1 MMATPRRK
9 FSLRLKV
16 FGSIFLL
23 MVGVVVFFLF
33 VAPSLERNVLT
44 TWQCDVT
51 SAEPHELSGTFKG
64 STTLPSVLLDT
75 SDCGDIALQNG
86 VTFDNN
92 TEIAADFVPGTYDFQ
107 IGWVSVYLIR
117 LLPNGLPEAQ
127 SYEPVS

>member
-9 FSLRLKV
+9 SSLRLKV

-33 VAPSLERNVLT
+33 VAPSLERNALT

-51 SAEPHELSGTFKG
+51 SAEPHESSGTFKG
-64 STTLPSVLLDT
+64 STTLPSVLLHT

-107 IGWVSVYLIR
+107 IGWVSAFLIR

>member
-1 MMATPRRK
+1 MTSTRRK
-9 FSLRLKV
+9 SSLKLKV
-16 FGSIFLL
+16 LGSIFLL
-23 MVGVVVFFLF
+23 MVAVVIFVLF
-33 VAPSLERNVLT
+33 VAPGLEKNVLT
-44 TWQCDVT
+44 TWRCDVT
-51 SAEPHELSGTFKG
+51 SAEPRESSGTFKG
-64 STTLPSVLLDT
+64 STTLPSVLLRT

-127 SYEPVS
+127 SYEPVG